1 MDCDHLGLVFE
12 CGTGVTVF
20 YFEWLK
26 NINHVSFGR
35 LTRKYEK
42 QENFHL
48 LGELMSFHHEYV

>member
-26 NINHVSFGR
+26 NNSI
-35 LTRKYEK
+35 
-42 QENFHL
+42 
-48 LGELMSFHHEYV
+48 MSVLDV

>member
-26 NINHVSFGR
+26 NINHISFGR

-42 QENFHL
+42 QANFHL
-48 LGELMSFHHEYV
+48 LGELVFSP